1 MQHSNSTIIGTAG
14 GTFLSVL
21 PNLHSED
28 VLKTIILATLGAV
41 VSFIISMTLKYLIK
55 KHKK

>member
-1 MQHSNSTIIGTAG
+1 MQSTNPILIGTAG

-28 VLKTIILATLGAV
+28 VFKTVLLATIGAI
-41 VSFIISMTLKYLIK
+41 VSFIISMILKFFIK

>member
-1 MQHSNSTIIGTAG
+1 MAADNPTVIGTVG

-28 VLKTIILATLGAV
+28 VLKTILLATIGAL
-41 VSFIISMTLKYLIK
+41 VSFGISMTLKFFIK